1 MDQLKAALLRGL
13 IISVITAGTGFFT
26 TWGATDDVKK
36 AALAAGAA
44 FFAGLLSR
52 FGEGGYDAYRAANE
66 IIRKGDVGAEAAP
79 ARAPHAQPAQ
89 G

>member
-1 MDQLKAALLRGL
+1 MDQLQAALLRAL
-13 IISVITAGTGFFT
+13 IISVITAETGFFT

-66 IIRKGDVGAEAAP
+66 IIKKSDVGAEATP
-79 ARAPHAQPAQ
+79 ARAAHAQPV
-89 G
+89 

>member
-1 MDQLKAALLRGL
+1 MDQLKAALFRGL
-13 IISVITAGTGFFT
+13 IISVITAGAGFFT

-66 IIRKGDVGAEAAP
+66 IIKKSDVGSEAAP
-79 ARAPHAQPAQ
+79 ARAAHAQPAQ

>member
-1 MDQLKAALLRGL
+1 MDQLKAALLRAL
-13 IISVITAGTGFFT
+13 IISVITAGTGFLT

-66 IIRKGDVGAEAAP
+66 IIKKSDVGAEATP
-79 ARAPHAQPAQ
+79 ARAAHAQPV
-89 G
+89 